1 MSCRCFYEKTPSLA
15 SGARL
20 PTLAICGI
28 LSGMEQAQKRWK
40 IAAWIVLP
48 VAAGAILLQSANV
61 LFWGLFNL
69 RALLIC
75 VLSVSIPTVLGTF
88 FLVKSLTGREQKKKA
103 VGTVLLVLFSFYI
116 VALIGT
122 LFLSRI
128 NFHSLREDRLVY
140 LAHFEEMTNFMPF
153 ETVLRYIRAFRRGI
167 IVETSLLNLG
177 GNLILMMPMAFFLPS
192 LFCQMRKFWKF
203 LLLMLA
209 LLLSIEALQLLLCC
223 GSCDVDDVI
232 LNLLGTLVAYGVWHI
247 PWVKRVHTRLYIL

>member
-1 MSCRCFYEKTPSLA
+1 
-15 SGARL
+15 
-20 PTLAICGI
+20 
-28 LSGMEQAQKRWK
+28 MEQTQKRWR
-40 IAAWIVLP
+40 IAAWVLLP
-48 VAAGAILLQSANV
+48 IAAAIILLQSVNV
-61 LFWGLFNL
+61 LFLGLFNL
-69 RALLIC
+69 RALLVC
-75 VLSVSIPTVLGTF
+75 VLSVGIPTALGTAC
-88 FLVKSLTGREQKKKA
+88 LVKSLSGSEQRKKA
-103 VGTVLLVLFSFYI
+103 VRTVLWVLFSFYI
-116 VALIGT
+116 ISLVGT

-128 NFHSLREDRLVY
+128 NFYSFREDRLVY

-167 IVETSLLNLG
+167 IVETSLLNLV

-232 LNLLGTLVAYGVWHI
+232 LNLFGTLVAYGIWHI
-247 PWVKRVHTRLYIL
+247 PWVKRVHTCLYIF

>member
-1 MSCRCFYEKTPSLA
+1 MSIVP
-15 SGARL
+15 
-20 PTLAICGI
+20 ICGI
-28 LSGMEQAQKRWK
+28 LSGMEQTQKRWR
-40 IAAWIVLP
+40 IAAWVLLP
-48 VAAGAILLQSANV
+48 IAAAIILLQSVNV
-61 LFWGLFNL
+61 LFLGLFNL
-69 RALLIC
+69 RALLVC
-75 VLSVSIPTVLGTF
+75 VLSVGIPTALGTAC
-88 FLVKSLTGREQKKKA
+88 LVKSLSGSEQRKKA
-103 VGTVLLVLFSFYI
+103 VRTVLWVLFSFYI
-116 VALIGT
+116 ISLVGT

-128 NFHSLREDRLVY
+128 NFYSFREDRLVY

-167 IVETSLLNLG
+167 IVETSLLNLV

-232 LNLLGTLVAYGVWHI
+232 LNLFGTLVAYGIWHI
-247 PWVKRVHTRLYIL
+247 PWVKRVHTCLYIF